1 MRLATNMVA
10 AREER
15 RGREGGRDTKEEMG
29 FSVRVKKKKKKE
41 KWTGDIKRKH
51 QAKEATF

>member
-1 MRLATNMVA
+1 MRLPTNMVA

-15 RGREGGRDTKEEMG
+15 GGREGGRDTKEETG
-29 FSVRVKKKKKKE
+29 FSVRMKKKKE

-51 QAKEATF
+51 QAKETTF